1 MTRGEKSL
9 EELTSGF
16 TICDKRSEAPEK
28 SIQVCH
34 SSYRQTLPLDPIA
47 LHFLNLETS
56 ATGLARVLLVLHI
69 HIHTHTHTHTHTH
82 IHIHIHIHMHLHL
95 HLHIHIHL
103 HLDLHLHIHIHIN
116 IDIHIHIYIYM
127 YMNMCFI
134 YNMLKIDSD
143 QVGVA
148 CELTAGLSLRS
159 LVVRS
164 HAKSCSQPLEGTF
177 VEIS

>member
-1 MTRGEKSL
+1 
-9 EELTSGF
+9 
-16 TICDKRSEAPEK
+16 
-28 SIQVCH
+28 
-34 SSYRQTLPLDPIA
+34 
-47 LHFLNLETS
+47 
-56 ATGLARVLLVLHI
+56 
-69 HIHTHTHTHTHTH
+69 
-82 IHIHIHIHMHLHL
+82 
-95 HLHIHIHL
+95 
-103 HLDLHLHIHIHIN
+103 
-116 IDIHIHIYIYM
+116 
-127 YMNMCFI
+127 MNMCFI

>member
-69 HIHTHTHTHTHTH
+69 HIHTH
-82 IHIHIHIHMHLHL
+82 IHIHMHLHL
-95 HLHIHIHL
+95 HIHL
-103 HLDLHLHIHIHIN
+103 HLDLHLHIHIN